1 MKKLLKNILFIVA
14 LVVVYFI
21 TKAATASFIDFQT
34 DKEIDSY
41 KYTSAEY
48 AEFVEDL
55 DEKTFFYYNNLS
67 EELKDAYITV
77 YFSALNFDESFKVS
91 LSKEEFDVVV
101 DAVMYDNPELFWLTG
116 NYTYTTY
123 EDYVGVE
130 HHYSYSEAEA
140 DKISNALENK
150 VDEIVSAIPHDAS
163 DFEKELFLH
172 DYVCDNTVYDISVND
187 LLSQTAHSSLL
198 NGRTVCAGYARAMQ
212 MLLDKVGINNYILI
226 GNANNGTNT
235 DLHMWNVV
243 EIDGCNYH
251 LDPTWNDGAF
261 TDEQGYFYFN
271 VTDAYIMKT
280 HSDFNFENNN
290 CSYNTANY
298 YQMKNTYVKSFTG
311 FSSLVNA
318 TACILATGENT
329 VEFVFEGSGDYKRAV
344 NAIDDDNGFFSY
356 VESSVNQS
364 GRRLQKNSVMYSA
377 VDDYNYISITFKEV

>member
-1 MKKLLKNILFIVA
+1 MKKLLKNIVFIVA
-14 LVVVYFI
+14 LVVVYFVAK
-21 TKAATASFIDFQT
+21 TATASFIDFQT
-34 DKEIDSY
+34 DKEIDGY

-48 AEFVEDL
+48 AEFLEDL
-55 DEKTFFYYNNLS
+55 DEKTFFYYNNLP
-67 EELKDAYITV
+67 EDLKDEYITV
-77 YFSALNFDESFKVS
+77 YFSAINFDESFKVT
-91 LSKEEFDVVV
+91 LSEEELEVVV
-101 DAVMYDNPELFWLTG
+101 DAVIYDNPEIFWLTG

-123 EDYVGVE
+123 EDYVGIE
-130 HHYSYSEAEA
+130 HHYSYSRAEA
-140 DKISNALENK
+140 DKISSALENK
-150 VDEIVSAIPHDAS
+150 VEEIVSAIPHGAS

-198 NGRTVCAGYARAMQ
+198 DGRTVCAGYARAMQ
-212 MLLDKVGINNYILI
+212 MLLDEVGINNYILI
-226 GNANNGTNT
+226 GNANNGTST

-318 TACILATGENT
+318 TAGILATGENT
-329 VEFVFEGSGDYKRAV
+329 VEFVFESSSDYKRAV
-344 NAIDDDNGFFSY
+344 SAIDDDNAFFSY

-377 VDDYNYISITFKEV
+377 VDDYNFLVITFKEV